1 MGADLRWGSGPQ
13 EGVSLSQPHAQP
25 ALGTCCEWAGQ
36 PLLRVT
42 DQIAVGGKGV
52 WLEAGHLGSGY
63 AQGQR
68 SVGRDTKFGVE
79 KVVKEFQTLLGFE
92 RWEIVFPTASSSLW
106 SCLWVS
112 LLAVWYSATRWQ
124 Q

>member
-1 MGADLRWGSGPQ
+1 M
-13 EGVSLSQPHAQP
+13 
-25 ALGTCCEWAGQ
+25 
-36 PLLRVT
+36 LRVT
-42 DQIAVGGKGV
+42 DQITDGGKDV
-52 WLEAGHLGSGY
+52 WLEAGHLGS
-63 AQGQR
+63 
-68 SVGRDTKFGVE
+68 VGRDTKFGVG

-112 LLAVWYSATRWQ
+112 LLAVWYPATRWQ